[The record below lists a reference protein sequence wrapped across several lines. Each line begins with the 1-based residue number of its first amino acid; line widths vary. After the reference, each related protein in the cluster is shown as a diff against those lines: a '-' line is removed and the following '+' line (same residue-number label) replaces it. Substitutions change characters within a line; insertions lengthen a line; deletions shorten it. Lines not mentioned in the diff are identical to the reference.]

1 MEEQK
6 GKVVE
11 MQQKQKETE
20 RPEKMS
26 YEQLENIA
34 HQLSEQAKQLYMK
47 LQAANMGNMFK
58 RLDYLFK
65 VVENGHMFKQ
75 DFLEKCIA
83 EIEELMTVPEEV
95 EEEEAPDIKTGLKM
109 IAENIFS
116 PSDTISARK
125 VKTLMEKQN
134 EEIFLA
140 TTESIQQR
148 AAMVLTNV
156 RYVIEAHFDM
166 TDKANPSDNPGKFQ
180 EMMRRRLEKGQSY
193 HQPCLDKAKL
203 TFDFPQPGAEISPL
217 ESISS

>member
-11 MQQKQKETE
+11 MQPTTKETE

-47 LQAANMGNMFK
+47 LQAANMGTMFK

-83 EIEELMTVPEEV
+83 EIESLMVVPEQ
-95 EEEEAPDIKTGLKM
+95 EEK
-109 IAENIFS
+109 S
-116 PSDTISARK
+116 
-125 VKTLMEKQN
+125 
-134 EEIFLA
+134 EI
-140 TTESIQQR
+140 E
-148 AAMVLTNV
+148 
-156 RYVIEAHFDM
+156 
-166 TDKANPSDNPGKFQ
+166 DKK
-180 EMMRRRLEKGQSY
+180 
-193 HQPCLDKAKL
+193 
-203 TFDFPQPGAEISPL
+203 
-217 ESISS
+217 

>member
-11 MQQKQKETE
+11 MQPTTKETE

-47 LQAANMGNMFK
+47 LQDANMSNMFK

-83 EIEELMTVPEEV
+83 EIEEIMTVPEETDK
-95 EEEEAPDIKTGLKM
+95 EEETPDIET
-109 IAENIFS
+109 
-116 PSDTISARK
+116 
-125 VKTLMEKQN
+125 
-134 EEIFLA
+134 EE
-140 TTESIQQR
+140 
-148 AAMVLTNV
+148 
-156 RYVIEAHFDM
+156 
-166 TDKANPSDNPGKFQ
+166 
-180 EMMRRRLEKGQSY
+180 
-193 HQPCLDKAKL
+193 
-203 TFDFPQPGAEISPL
+203 
-217 ESISS
+217 